1 MREVRQS
8 AVELVVITYS
18 TVENGVL
25 LLREAVS
32 SSIRMAGW
40 KTWPEGV
47 AERRGPNGVAGR
59 RGPEGVAERRGWK
72 TCLPSRGLSQMVM
85 SLMIKYFGQTGAVD
99 RVREL
104 WKQLTPHKLQPG
116 PVTISC
122 MTAAL
127 AMLCFLGVAPC
138 ERGEGQNLH
147 QRHDL
152 QHCSQKL
159 RREQT

>member
-25 LLREAVS
+25 QLREAVS
-32 SSIRMAGW
+32 SSIRMAGR

-47 AERRGPNGVAGR
+47 AERRGRKAWLKGVAEWRGRKAWPERVVGR
-59 RGPEGVAERRGWK
+59 RGRKAWLEDVLAE
-72 TCLPSRGLSQMVM
+72 SRTFSNGSE
-85 SLMIKYFGQTGAVD
+85 LMIKCFGQTGAVD

-104 WKQLTPHKLQPG
+104 WKQLTSHKLQPS

-127 AMLCFLGVAPC
+127 AMLCF
-138 ERGEGQNLH
+138 
-147 QRHDL
+147 
-152 QHCSQKL
+152 
-159 RREQT
+159 